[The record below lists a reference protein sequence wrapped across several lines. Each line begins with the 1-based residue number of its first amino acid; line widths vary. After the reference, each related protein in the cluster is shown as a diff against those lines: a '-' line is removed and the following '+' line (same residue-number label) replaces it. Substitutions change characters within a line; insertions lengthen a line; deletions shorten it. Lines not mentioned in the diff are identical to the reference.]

1 MSNPDFPAFNI
12 PKGED
17 SPEPDSNQKPR
28 RAEPERFICWNPESQ
43 FPPKKVFMDANQCLG
58 VCRSMAE
65 RHGGTFFVCRVVG
78 GANWTP
84 NGVEHVL
91 DELAATAKTGSDEE
105 G

>member
-1 MSNPDFPAFNI
+1 MSEKSLFEKPAAAE
-12 PKGED
+12 P
-17 SPEPDSNQKPR
+17 PEPEEALNRTK
-28 RAEPERFICWNPESQ
+28 AEPERFICWNPESQ

-78 GANWTP
+78 GAHWTP